1 MDYDAYDALLHHIF
15 KEVSQAYLMPP
26 SRSNTFYRRR
36 AKHGSSRP
44 QRTCILASAFESRR
58 GNIGFSLM
66 RTGSLSRSRRPS
78 VA

>member
-15 KEVSQAYLMPP
+15 KEVSHDYPMPP
-26 SRSNTFYRRR
+26 SWSNTFFRPK

-44 QRTCILASAFESRR
+44 QRTCMLVSAFESRR

-66 RTGSLSRSRRPS
+66 RTGS
-78 VA
+78 